1 MIAEFFSKCA
11 QAFPSITSP
20 AKVQHSAWPIWLAVK
35 WIWLFLPQG
44 RQCLSFKRVEF
55 AHWAFQGP
63 SGFALLPPFELSLRM
78 LFQVS
83 TTPLLVFL
91 PTGTRRHSS
100 LPLIPNLSEYGYS
113 SFWLG
118 LAVPQGTPDAIVK
131 CLNLAVNNAFKNLFS
146 KTALR
151 TKYGPCWEADP
162 KSW

>member
-1 MIAEFFSKCA
+1 M
-11 QAFPSITSP
+11 AFPSITSP
-20 AKVQHSAWPIWLAVK
+20 AKAQHSAWPIW
-35 WIWLFLPQG
+35 W
-44 RQCLSFKRVEF
+44 RS
-55 AHWAFQGP
+55 
-63 SGFALLPPFELSLRM
+63 SGFGCFYLRAGGASASNGSNSRIGRFKVQAGLLYFPPFELSLRM

-151 TKYGPCWEADP
+151 AKYGPCWEADP
-162 KSW
+162 KPW